1 MIKYKYRKLT
11 HLPIGFG
18 IIIIVTLIILMFFVG
33 IIIGYL
39 LNHENPIS
47 FFDYQTWRHFKQ
59 LFGG

>member
-1 MIKYKYRKLT
+1 MIKSVYRKMR

-18 IIIIVTLIILMFFVG
+18 IIIIVILIILMFLVG

-39 LNHENPIS
+39 LNHENPLS